1 MKRYPNLGP
10 VSMDDPVHEW
20 RLDAYV
26 LRESIERGL
35 LDIVCTACGAVGLVG
50 IDFYRNEG
58 FRRPEFLMDWR
69 CTGGFTD
76 SVDLGEPEIATKAMG
91 A

>member
-20 RLDAYV
+20 SLPGYV
-26 LRESIERGL
+26 LGESIERGL
-35 LDIVCTACGAVGLVG
+35 FDILCSACGAVGLVG

-58 FRRPEFLMDWR
+58 FRRPKFLMDKR
-69 CTGGFTD
+69 CTGGFVN
-76 SVDLGEPEIATKAMG
+76 SVDLGEPEITTNDS
-91 A
+91 